1 MYVIL
6 EIKYSNYNSP
16 IPVAAWSKAQV
27 CGRSLAR
34 VAGSNSVWGVVA
46 CLLWILYFVK

>member
-6 EIKYSNYNSP
+6 EIKYSNYHSP
-16 IPVAAWSKAQV
+16 IPAAARSKAQV

-34 VAGSNSVWGVVA
+34 VAGSNSAGDVVV
-46 CLLWILYFVK
+46 CLLWILFVVW